1 MEITWQGGR
10 LDDKD
15 SGSHPEAHLHP
26 EAELHLEAKCDPGAE
41 VTSGGGFASGSECAR
56 ACGMKSCIRKPKSIS
71 QRVQESNCT
80 MIRNVNYFSEVSGAE
95 LI

>member
-41 VTSGGGFASGSECAR
+41 VTSGSRFASGSDCAR
-56 ACGMKSCIRKPKSIS
+56 ARGMKFCIRKPKSIR
-71 QRVQESNCT
+71 QRVQGPDCT
-80 MIRNVNYFSEVSGAE
+80 MIRNVSYFSEVFCAE
-95 LI
+95 